1 MQFLLLCF
9 MVALLFVL
17 LFIFIPLAIAGYAWA
32 LWCCIIVGLG
42 CGVYCIVTLICQKK
56 LKQRLAREKKEVF
69 DSFKSQG
76 FKSTHQYK
84 VSGQL
89 FAIDENSRQWFVMR
103 YADPK
108 STMLHRFDE
117 IRSYERRENTQTQTL
132 GTGMAATSWLGVA
145 SFTSQKVYTKLGVL
159 VTLNNI
165 KHPTEFISCMGN
177 EDGVDEVLNIFD
189 IITDND

>member
-1 MQFLLLCF
+1 MQFLLFCL
-9 MVALLFVL
+9 MIALLFIT
-17 LFIFIPLAIAGYAWA
+17 LFIFIPYAIAGYTWA
-32 LWCCIIVGLG
+32 LWCCVVVGIG
-42 CGVYCIVTLICQKK
+42 CFCYVIGSYIYRKNL
-56 LKQRLAREKKEVF
+56 LQRLNREKKEVF
-69 DSFKSQG
+69 DYFKAQG

-108 STMLHRFDE
+108 STMLHKFEE
-117 IRSYERRENTQTQTL
+117 IRNYERRENTQTQTL
-132 GTGMAATSWLGVA
+132 GTGIAATNWLGVA

-159 VTLNNI
+159 VTLDNI

-189 IITDND
+189 IITGR